1 MCETETPEW
10 AKCRDLSPEFPHVP
24 TLTSAPRVRPGRAAS
39 APAADPLLSPAVPA
53 FRWCPP
59 GAVSAAAPG
68 VGGGGGG
75 GGGVQAGGCP
85 SGVSPLR
92 PWRRAAGPRAGRLHR
107 PSFCERRLPRAAWRA
122 GPGHRAS
129 PGIASL
135 PRRPPHAPPEPP
147 DLPGQARGWGAG
159 RGGAGLRA

>member
-1 MCETETPEW
+1 MCETEIPEW
-10 AKCRDLSPEFPHVP
+10 AKCRDLSPEFPRIP
-24 TLTSAPRVRPGRAAS
+24 TLTSAPWARPGRAAS

-53 FRWCPP
+53 SLWCRP
-59 GAVSAAAPG
+59 GAVSAAAP
-68 VGGGGGG
+68 
-75 GGGVQAGGCP
+75 AWR
-85 SGVSPLR
+85 GVSRPAAAPAASPPLR
-92 PWRRAAGPRAGRLHR
+92 PWRPAAGPRAGRLHR

-135 PRRPPHAPPEPP
+135 PRRQPHAPPEPP

>member
-1 MCETETPEW
+1 MQKP
-10 AKCRDLSPEFPHVP
+10 V
-24 TLTSAPRVRPGRAAS
+24 PRVSPRPDPHPRPAGAS
-39 APAADPLLSPAVPA
+39 WERSLSARHRPPPVPRGASLPVVPA
-53 FRWCPP
+53 RRGVC
-59 GAVSAAAPG
+59 GCPG
-68 VGGGGGG
+68 VE
-75 GGGVQAGGCP
+75 GGGVQAGGGP

-92 PWRRAAGPRAGRLHR
+92 PCRRAAGPRAGRLHR